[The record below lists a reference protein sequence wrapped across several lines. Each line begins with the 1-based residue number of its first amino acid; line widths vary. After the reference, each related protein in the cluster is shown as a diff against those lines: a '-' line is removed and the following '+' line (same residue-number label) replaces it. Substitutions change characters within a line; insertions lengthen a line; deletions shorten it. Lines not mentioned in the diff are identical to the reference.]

1 MASKPRSRRFVP
13 ILLLG
18 SIPAL
23 LLLGLLYRL
32 SLPALIFFLIAGTL
46 ALSAA
51 AMWHHANANARGDEW
66 WQDDE
71 ASGWR
76 GY

>member
-1 MASKPRSRRFVP
+1 
-13 ILLLG
+13 
-18 SIPAL
+18 
-23 LLLGLLYRL
+23 
-32 SLPALIFFLIAGTL
+32 
-46 ALSAA
+46 
-51 AMWHHANANARGDEW
+51 MWLWYQANLRANDGEW